1 MPVRFYLEDPSINLK
16 NYGSNV
22 SKIKNGLKRTLG
34 IPTTQRS
41 WWKFGNSVILGP
53 MSRGR
58 RKLNVFQHFIWFLQ
72 ASSLHQGKECSNNSS
87 CLPRALSSQNA
98 VATSEVMMS
107 VIPQKAG
114 LGARPAEKW
123 GGEEVTRRGQT
134 QGFSCD
140 LGCLS
145 PWSQGS

>member
-1 MPVRFYLEDPSINLK
+1 MCFNIS
-16 NYGSNV
+16 YGSYKLLLCTKGRNV
-22 SKIKNGLKRTLG
+22 AITVHVCQGLYR
-34 IPTTQRS
+34 
-41 WWKFGNSVILGP
+41 
-53 MSRGR
+53 
-58 RKLNVFQHFIWFLQ
+58 H
-72 ASSLHQGKECSNNSS
+72 
-87 CLPRALSSQNA
+87 QNA